1 MSSNADIH
9 VEQSLLYPDTEE
21 QKKLRQ
27 AIGIPNHLP
36 IYVQGKVTKG
46 FGRGSKDLGIRT
58 ANFSKEL
65 VESLPSEL
73 ETGIY
78 YCWAQVCYDK
88 NNSELTPPAGEKLP
102 AKQPEHYSCTKVLPA
117 VMSVGWNP
125 FYNNTTKS
133 METHLIHD
141 FKDDFYDAVLRVSI
155 VGRLR
160 GEKNYE
166 SLQDLIDDINRDIA
180 NAQEKLCDDFSNLCY
195 PGSFFYRCC
204 SIE

>member
-1 MSSNADIH
+1 MSGNADIH
-9 VEQSLLYPDTEE
+9 VEQSLHYPDTED
-21 QKKLRQ
+21 QKKLRES
-27 AIGIPNHLP
+27 AKIPNHLP

-58 ANFSKEL
+58 ANFSNSL
-65 VESLPSEL
+65 VESLPSQL

-78 YCWAQVCYDK
+78 YCWAQVAYDK
-88 NNSELTPPAGEKLP
+88 TDSTLNPPKGDKLP
-102 AKQPEHYSCTKVLPA
+102 KKQPESYHCTKVLPA

-133 METHLIHD
+133 METHIIHE
-141 FKDDFYDAVLRVSI
+141 FEDDFYDAVLRVSI

-180 NAQEKLCDDFSNLCY
+180 NAQARLCDDFSNTCY
-195 PGSFFYRCC
+195 PGSFFFRCC

>member
-1 MSSNADIH
+1 MN
-9 VEQSLLYPDTEE
+9 L
-21 QKKLRQ
+21 
-27 AIGIPNHLP
+27 
-36 IYVQGKVTKG
+36 
-46 FGRGSKDLGIRT
+46 F
-58 ANFSKEL
+58 
-65 VESLPSEL
+65 
-73 ETGIY
+73 Y

-88 NNSELTPPAGEKLP
+88 NNSELTPPAGNKLP
-102 AKQPEHYSCTKVLPA
+102 AKQPEHYNCTKVLPA

-141 FKDDFYDAVLRVSI
+141 FEEDFYDAVLRVSI

-204 SIE
+204 SIEWLREGEKLEVWKIWMENLDKISCDWLMIYGDWLIVRKNNVKSWL